1 MILFSL
7 LGQALVGWS
16 GLPLPGG
23 VIGLGLVLALL
34 ASRLLR
40 ASNLQRGASLLLGEM
55 LLFFV
60 PAVMSLLDH
69 REFIGLLGL
78 KLLLVIV
85 LGTAL
90 VMAGTAITIEL
101 PPLDE
106 PSCVLNSIWCS
117 GRRRRCWPMRAL
129 SGAMRRALVDVGA
142 GAGAGAAAGI
152 GLGAAYGI
160 SGIHGGIAWL
170 TAMSV
175 SRGLRPAAVPAARV
189 DPPLLASA
197 DRGVAVGSLI
207 AGVSAW
213 LLGSMLDLPAD
224 LRLSLLRAPSPPF
237 AMTVSSHVG
246 RCRI

>member
-1 MILFSL
+1 MFLSRRLLYARIALRRSRLLQIGLLILFSL

-85 LGTAL
+85 LGTARSWRARRSPSSCAT
-90 VMAGTAITIEL
+90 AG
-101 PPLDE
+101 
-106 PSCVLNSIWCS
+106 
-117 GRRRRCWPMRAL
+117 
-129 SGAMRRALVDVGA
+129 
-142 GAGAGAAAGI
+142 
-152 GLGAAYGI
+152 
-160 SGIHGGIAWL
+160 
-170 TAMSV
+170 
-175 SRGLRPAAVPAARV
+175 
-189 DPPLLASA
+189 
-197 DRGVAVGSLI
+197 
-207 AGVSAW
+207 
-213 LLGSMLDLPAD
+213 
-224 LRLSLLRAPSPPF
+224 
-237 AMTVSSHVG
+237 
-246 RCRI
+246 